1 MGKEERMRIGSL
13 RGRMAIATDNGAAA
27 DIELASQGQFG
38 PGPDSVYGNWE
49 EFRKWADNSERA
61 IEAQRTALT
70 KDMLGPPSPA
80 PTQVFAIGL
89 NYAAH
94 AAESGKEA
102 GRRFPQVF
110 TKYRD
115 ALSGPYREVKL
126 PSSHVDWEVE
136 LVVAIGVTCR
146 NAAAS
151 AAWSYIAGVMVGQDF
166 SERELQAYGSAPQWS
181 VAKSFE
187 GFGPTGPWLVT
198 PDELSNPDDLAIAC
212 SINGET
218 VQAARTSD
226 MALGVPELVAAISSV
241 VTLRPGDLIFTGTP
255 AGVGMS
261 RTPQRFLQPGD
272 IVTSS
277 LEGVGTIEQRCVEGV
292 RTTAAAWLQALGNPD
307 GDRESGG

>member
-1 MGKEERMRIGSL
+1 MRIASL
-13 RGRMAIATDNGAAA
+13 QGRMVIVADDHAAA
-27 DIELASQGQFG
+27 DIELASQGLFG
-38 PGPDSVYGNWE
+38 PEPDSVYGSWE
-49 EFRKWADNSERA
+49 DFRKWAANSGRA
-61 IEAQRTALT
+61 IAARMTALT
-70 KDMLGPPSPA
+70 KELLGPPSPA
-80 PTQVFAIGL
+80 PAQVFAIGL
-89 NYAAH
+89 NYPAH
-94 AAESGKEA
+94 AAESGTEA
-102 GRRFPQVF
+102 GSRFPQIF
-110 TKYRD
+110 TKFRD
-115 ALSGPYREVKL
+115 ALAGPYGAVKL

-151 AAWSYIAGVMVGQDF
+151 AAWNYVAGVMVGQDF

-198 PDELSNPDDLAIAC
+198 PDELSNPSDLAIAC
-212 SINGET
+212 TINGET

-241 VTLRPGDLIFTGTP
+241 CTLRPGDLIFTGTP

-261 RTPQRFLQPGD
+261 RAPQRFLQPGD

-277 LEGVGTIEQRCVEGV
+277 LEGVGTIEQRCVQGA
-292 RTTAAAWLQALGNPD
+292 RTTAAPWLQALGSPD
-307 GDRESGG
+307 GDRDSGG